1 MTSKT
6 EFLLKEVGANVAE
19 SLGLR
24 TAAPTAPTPTV
35 ADSKKY
41 DGRTSRRDAGEMVL
55 SNIIADP
62 SQPRKEFNPDSI
74 ARLAQSLKDH
84 GQLQAIR
91 VRWSDDY
98 GKWIILAGER
108 RYRAAVQAG
117 LASICCIFVEGEL
130 SEADILEEQLIEN
143 CLREDLKPI
152 EQAHAFRTL
161 MRTKSWSGKEL
172 AEHLHLHPSSVTHAL
187 ALLELP
193 TDIQEKVAVG
203 QLAPTVAYEVTKIA
217 DPEAQREVVE
227 EVIAGNL
234 SRREARD
241 AISRKRGNPAGE
253 TPIRSSTLTFKTP
266 GKRWAVA
273 VTANE
278 MKVSELEVADE
289 LEALAAQIRAR
300 AKAPTEAA

>member
-24 TAAPTAPTPTV
+24 TGSSASPTPAV
-35 ADSKKY
+35 ATSKRY

-55 SNIIADP
+55 ANIIPDP
-62 SQPRKEFNPDSI
+62 SQPRKEFNLDSI
-74 ARLAQSLKDH
+74 ARLARSLKDH

-91 VRWSDDY
+91 VRWSDDH

-117 LASICCIFVEGEL
+117 LAAISCIFVEGEL

-152 EQAHAFRTL
+152 EQAHAFQIL
-161 MRTKSWSGKEL
+161 MRAKSWSGKEL

-193 TDIQEKVAVG
+193 ADIQEKVVEG
-203 QLAPTVAYEVTKIA
+203 KLAPTVAYEITKID
-217 DPEAQREVVE
+217 DPDSQRQVVE
-227 EVIAGNL
+227 EVIARKL

-241 AISRKRGNPAGE
+241 AISRKRENPAD
-253 TPIRSSTLTFKTP
+253 RMSTLIYKTP
-266 GKRWAVA
+266 RRRWAVT
-273 VTANE
+273 VTAH
-278 MKVSELEVADE
+278 KKRVSELEVAEE
-289 LEALAAQIRAR
+289 LEALAVLLR
-300 AKAPTEAA
+300 TTAATANEVA

>member
-24 TAAPTAPTPTV
+24 TAAPAAPAPAV
-35 ADSKKY
+35 AESKKY
-41 DGRTSRRDAGEMVL
+41 DGRTSRRDTGEMVL
-55 SNIIADP
+55 TNIIADP
-62 SQPRKEFNPDSI
+62 SQPRKEFDPDSI
-74 ARLAQSLKDH
+74 ARLAQSFKDH
-84 GQLQAIR
+84 GQLQPIR

-98 GKWIILAGER
+98 GRWIILAGER

-117 LASICCIFVEGEL
+117 LASIRCIFVEGEL
-130 SEADILEEQLIEN
+130 SETDILEEQLIEN

-152 EQAHAFRTL
+152 EQAHAFQTL
-161 MRTKSWSGKEL
+161 MRTKNWSGKEL

-193 TDIQEKVAVG
+193 ADIQEKVSEG

-217 DPEAQREVVE
+217 DPDAQREVIE
-227 EVIAGNL
+227 EVITGNL

-241 AISRKRGNPAGE
+241 AINRKRGKPDGK
-253 TPIRSSTLTFKTP
+253 TPTFSSTLTFKTP
-266 GKRWAVA
+266 GKRWSVL

-278 MKVSELEVADE
+278 KLSELEVADE
-289 LEALAAQIRAR
+289 LTALAVQLR
-300 AKAPTEAA
+300 AKAKAATEAA